1 MNPIVPSAPAEALL
15 PGLALALAIG
25 LLIGVER
32 GWRLREEEEGGR
44 VAGIRT
50 FALLGLLG
58 GFAGIGIASPVWAG
72 SLVLLAGAIA
82 ALLLGYVGDM
92 RRGNNVSATSTL
104 AGVLTLAL
112 GAMATTGNMALA
124 SVGAGAA
131 VILLASREPLH
142 RAIQATSDTDIKA
155 LLRLVLVVFII
166 LPLLPDAGMGP
177 FGALNP
183 YRLWTVVVITGSI
196 SFVGYILVRWLG
208 ERRGALVTAGVG
220 ALVSSTAVTVDA
232 ARRVRDGASGP
243 GAQAAV
249 AIASSIMLAR
259 SLFLVGVIAPFAFAP
274 FAALVLP
281 GLLASAVASVL
292 LLYFGRAGRAE
303 VETGSVRPPGL
314 GLAFLFA
321 ATVAL
326 LSVASAWAQAVWGGD
341 SGAILIA
348 IGGLADIDAAIAAV
362 GTLPPGTLSVHVA
375 ALALAAPTLFNTL
388 FKLGL
393 FVVMAGWRRTLPG
406 AAALGAVA
414 IALLIPIAIALA

>member
-1 MNPIVPSAPAEALL
+1 MQDISTLSAEAFL

-32 GWRLREEEEGGR
+32 GWQLRGEADGRR

-58 GFAGIGIASPVWAG
+58 GLAGLTIASPAWTLA
-72 SLVLLAGAIA
+72 LVLVVGAMS
-82 ALLLGYVGDM
+82 ALLLGYLGDM
-92 RRGNNVSATSTL
+92 RGDDNVSATSTL
-104 AGVLTLAL
+104 AGILTLAL
-112 GAMATTGNMALA
+112 GAMATTGNMAVA

-131 VILLASREPLH
+131 IILLASREPLH
-142 RAIQATSDTDIKA
+142 RAIQATSDSDIKA

-166 LPLLPDAGMGP
+166 LPLLPDRGMGP

-208 ERRGALVTAGVG
+208 ERRGALLTAAVG

-232 ARRVRDGASGP
+232 ARRVREGAAGP
-243 GAQAAV
+243 GPQATI
-249 AIASSIMLAR
+249 AIASTVMLVR
-259 SLFLVGVIAPFAFAP
+259 SLFLVGVVAPFAFTP

-281 GLLASAVASVL
+281 GLLVSVGVSAL
-292 LLYFGRAGRAE
+292 LLYFGRAKPTEIQAG
-303 VETGSVRPPGL
+303 TVRPPGL

-326 LSVASAWAQAVWGGD
+326 ISVASAWAQASWGGD

-362 GTLPPGTLSVHVA
+362 GALPQGTLAVPIA
-375 ALALAAPTLFNTL
+375 ALALAAPTFFNTL

-393 FVVMAGWRRTLPG
+393 FVVIAGWRRALPG
-406 AAALGAVA
+406 AMALGAVA
-414 IALLIPIAIALA
+414 AALLTPIAIALS

>member
-1 MNPIVPSAPAEALL
+1 MNEIAASSPADTYL

-25 LLIGVER
+25 LLLGGER
-32 GWRLREEEEGGR
+32 GWRLREEEAGGR

-58 GFAGIGIASPVWAG
+58 GLAGILVASSTWALAVA
-72 SLVLLAGAIA
+72 LVVGAIGT
-82 ALLLGYVGDM
+82 LLLGYSGDM
-92 RRGNNVSATSTL
+92 RRDNNVSATSAL

-131 VILLASREPLH
+131 TILLASREPLH
-142 RAIQATSDTDIKA
+142 RAIKATSDTDIKA

-208 ERRGALVTAGVG
+208 ERRGALVTAAVG

-232 ARRVRDGASGP
+232 ARRVRDGATGA
-243 GAQAAV
+243 GAQATV
-249 AIASSIMLAR
+249 AIASSVMLVR
-259 SLFLVGVIAPFAFAP
+259 SLFLVSVVAPFAFAP

-281 GLLASAVASVL
+281 GLLVSAFASVL
-292 LLYFGRAGRAE
+292 LLYLGRARPAK
-303 VETGSVRPPGL
+303 VETGSLRPPGL
-314 GLAFLFA
+314 KLAFLFA
-321 ATVAL
+321 ATVAV
-326 LSVASAWAQAVWGGD
+326 LSVGSAWAQAVWGGD

-348 IGGLADIDAAIAAV
+348 VGGLADIDAAIAAV
-362 GTLPPGTLSVHVA
+362 GALPQGTLPVHVA
-375 ALALAAPTLFNTL
+375 ALALAAPTLFNTV

-393 FVVMAGWRRTLPG
+393 FVVIAGWRRSLPG
-406 AAALGAVA
+406 AMALGAVA
-414 IALLIPIAIALA
+414 AALLTPIAIALS